1 MTVALLLLSECATE
15 AAELTLVGYDV
26 VEEQVT
32 RFTEL
37 KCLSITTPNRH
48 IFGYIVLCIALRQ
61 N

>member
-1 MTVALLLLSECATE
+1 LLLLSECATE